1 METSN
6 LQEVNKQLNSENER
20 LLDIIRDLTSK
31 MEKVTKILKN
41 NKDGKVDLNLIY
53 EYMNEINSINDKK
66 KTMKNKSNQKTK
78 SPVKKSIYD
87 DTNTDTS
94 LKNKKTVSRSF
105 HSKECN
111 CFSCDVADLSNQL
124 YYICTDYVKEDITEK
139 RFKQRAIKA
148 LNECDF
154 IKNIVSKNTHD
165 MLTIYKL
172 RYQLLRRK
180 YNELTVRK

>member
-1 METSN
+1 
-6 LQEVNKQLNSENER
+6 
-20 LLDIIRDLTSK
+20 
-31 MEKVTKILKN
+31 
-41 NKDGKVDLNLIY
+41 
-53 EYMNEINSINDKK
+53 
-66 KTMKNKSNQKTK
+66 MKNKSNQKTK

-105 HSKECN
+105 HSKECD

-124 YYICTDYVKEDITEK
+124 YYICTDYVKEAITKEI
-139 RFKQRAIKA
+139 FKERAVIA

-154 IKNIVSKNTHD
+154 IKNIISKNTHD
-165 MLTIYKL
+165 LLTIYKL

>member
-1 METSN
+1 MESSN

-20 LLDIIRDLTSK
+20 LLDVITDLTSK

-53 EYMNEINSINDKK
+53 EYMDEINCINDKK
-66 KTMKNKSNQKTK
+66 KSVKNKSKETK

-105 HSKECN
+105 HSKECD

-139 RFKQRAIKA
+139 RFKQRVIKA

-154 IKNIVSKNTHD
+154 IKNIISKNTHD

-172 RYQLLRRK
+172 RYQVLRKK
-180 YNELTVRK
+180 YNELTVKK

>member
-6 LQEVNKQLNSENER
+6 LEEINKQLNSENER
-20 LLDIIRDLTSK
+20 LFDLIRDLTSK

-53 EYMNEINSINDKK
+53 EYMDEINSINDKQK
-66 KTMKNKSNQKTK
+66 SMKNKSNQKIKT
-78 SPVKKSIYD
+78 PVKNSIYD
-87 DTNTDTS
+87 DTNTNTS
-94 LKNKKTVSRSF
+94 LKNKKTVSRSY
-105 HSKECN
+105 HNKECN

-124 YYICTDYVKEDITEK
+124 YYICTDYVKKDITEQ
-139 RFKQRAIKA
+139 RFKEKAIKA
-148 LNECDF
+148 LNDCDF

-180 YNELTVRK
+180 YNELIVKK